1 MFDFMEIAEYIYKG
15 LVEPSYKN
23 LPEQKPIVIIT
34 AGERED
40 KSPRHGLAPR
50 SVRALSSIENNM

>member
-1 MFDFMEIAEYIYKG
+1 MFDCMEIAEYIYKG

-23 LPEQKPIVIIT
+23 LPEQTPIVIIT

-40 KSPRHGLAPR
+40 NSPRHGLAPR
-50 SVRALSSIENNM
+50 SVRSLASEEKDM